1 MPSVGQ
7 YDVERSRNLMM
18 TQSPQWS
25 MSKTRKS
32 YFNEQELM
40 MKSTLPSI
48 GKYEVERG
56 FKSIHRPYAKN
67 PYNV

>member
-1 MPSVGQ
+1 
-7 YDVERSRNLMM
+7 
-18 TQSPQWS
+18 

-48 GKYEVERG
+48 GKYEIERG

-67 PYNV
+67 PYTVQTKLNERGGTYAMMSSTFYS